1 MLNLFGKKPHQE
13 TPPTKY
19 PAKSK
24 PKTPKDSPR
33 IHHSPKLILT
43 PDSTKG
49 IAYNSARISRPNG
62 VGGISTS
69 GSSSPTTEFVTPQAS
84 KSSVDQNKKRQ
95 PSPTNHRHDTDISA
109 KVTPHGSFNQNN
121 GKSNPTIQNKKK
133 KKAGERVVTRTRP
146 IRKNYRDRRNSV
158 SSRESLISRERRNKQ
173 NRHKAKP
180 QSKGHGNIVGKTASN
195 APIPNNPPYPIH
207 DIIDTS
213 FESHCEDEEEEGDKM
228 PSGFEEVN
236 RRSVSPQNKQQIIG
250 LDATRNQV
258 QQSTYTALD
267 GSNNTTSR
275 DSTNIT
281 KHNNNNRN
289 STIQQVGRVN
299 YNPNRSSLE
308 SQRVEAVACI
318 LERTGSLARDSRR
331 ARRARELR
339 RLASIRE
346 IDDLQPP
353 SSSSINESR
362 NLSNINTRRANRRN
376 NISYTNVNSPQ
387 SHSNAS
393 QSNYN
398 IPTSDFNV
406 PELIIPN
413 QVERLSLSRQQ
424 ADISI
429 QEEASTVTPI
439 PQQQSQSQSESQS
452 ERQSQSRLQQTRNA
466 IIDRLNSRIDASMF
480 PIDLIDPPPLDE
492 YSTEGANHH
501 YNNNSND
508 MSNGLWG
515 HSPPYRENLH
525 KRVDL
530 ISFDP
535 RYSIPVLRI
544 NKRLV
549 KNSTNLHKVIR
560 KLIKLQ
566 IVPEDVNLW
575 DINKVDDGEF
585 YNVLPRLLMNEM
597 EASDQ
602 RQHQERQRQ
611 RQEDYENELQRA
623 LAISLE
629 EENQRE
635 MFRGF
640 RYQKSSNNRVI
651 EQIVQSPDV
660 DLNHGRFVDASE
672 VPSHQAPLQPQE
684 GLSLQRDLLR
694 GFRYNQSRASRAAMN
709 GLVETSMLANAI
721 VDEGEDEQEGG
732 GNGDEFI
739 DVDEAIH
746 SWRLHDLQ
754 ENQSSNHRRL
764 SPPHFRYLQLHQS
777 HSHSSVSSFMTAY

>member
-1 MLNLFGKKPHQE
+1 
-13 TPPTKY
+13 
-19 PAKSK
+19 
-24 PKTPKDSPR
+24 
-33 IHHSPKLILT
+33 
-43 PDSTKG
+43 
-49 IAYNSARISRPNG
+49 
-62 VGGISTS
+62 
-69 GSSSPTTEFVTPQAS
+69 
-84 KSSVDQNKKRQ
+84 
-95 PSPTNHRHDTDISA
+95 
-109 KVTPHGSFNQNN
+109 
-121 GKSNPTIQNKKK
+121 
-133 KKAGERVVTRTRP
+133 
-146 IRKNYRDRRNSV
+146 
-158 SSRESLISRERRNKQ
+158 
-173 NRHKAKP
+173 
-180 QSKGHGNIVGKTASN
+180 
-195 APIPNNPPYPIH
+195 
-207 DIIDTS
+207 
-213 FESHCEDEEEEGDKM
+213 M

-406 PELIIPN
+406 PELIMPN

-429 QEEASTVTPI
+429 QEETFTSTLI
-439 PQQQSQSQSESQS
+439 PQQQSQS

-492 YSTEGANHH
+492 YSTEG
-501 YNNNSND
+501 
-508 MSNGLWG
+508 
-515 HSPPYRENLH
+515 P
-525 KRVDL
+525 
-530 ISFDP
+530 I
-535 RYSIPVLRI
+535 II
-544 NKRLV
+544 I
-549 KNSTNLHKVIR
+549 TTT
-560 KLIKLQ
+560 
-566 IVPEDVNLW
+566 
-575 DINKVDDGEF
+575 
-585 YNVLPRLLMNEM
+585 
-597 EASDQ
+597 
-602 RQHQERQRQ
+602 
-611 RQEDYENELQRA
+611 
-623 LAISLE
+623 
-629 EENQRE
+629 
-635 MFRGF
+635 
-640 RYQKSSNNRVI
+640 
-651 EQIVQSPDV
+651 
-660 DLNHGRFVDASE
+660 
-672 VPSHQAPLQPQE
+672 
-684 GLSLQRDLLR
+684 
-694 GFRYNQSRASRAAMN
+694 AM
-709 GLVETSMLANAI
+709 I
-721 VDEGEDEQEGG
+721 
-732 GNGDEFI
+732 
-739 DVDEAIH
+739 
-746 SWRLHDLQ
+746 
-754 ENQSSNHRRL
+754 
-764 SPPHFRYLQLHQS
+764 
-777 HSHSSVSSFMTAY
+777 

>member
-1 MLNLFGKKPHQE
+1 MLNLFGKKSHQE
-13 TPPTKY
+13 VPPIKSQH
-19 PAKSK
+19 KSK
-24 PKTPKDSPR
+24 PKTPKNSPKV
-33 IHHSPKLILT
+33 HHSPKFILT
-43 PDSTKG
+43 LDSTKG
-49 IAYNSARISRPNG
+49 IVYNSTRISRPNG
-62 VGGISTS
+62 VGSTS
-69 GSSSPTTEFVTPQAS
+69 TLGSLSPTAEFVTSQVS
-84 KSSVDQNKKRQ
+84 KSYVDQNKKRQ
-95 PSPTNHRHDTDISA
+95 SSPTNHRHDANIPA
-109 KVTPHGSFNQNN
+109 KVTTGGSLEHPN
-121 GKSNPTIQNKKK
+121 GKSKPNIQHKKK

-146 IRKNYRDRRNSV
+146 MRKNYRDRRNSV
-158 SSRESLISRERRNKQ
+158 SSRESLISREQRNKQ

-180 QSKGHGNIVGKTASN
+180 HQEVPRNTSVQVVPSV
-195 APIPNNPPYPIH
+195 PVPNNLPYPIH

-213 FESHCEDEEEEGDKM
+213 FGSHYEDTIEDHEEEEEEGDEM

-236 RRSVSPQNKQQIIG
+236 RRSVSPQNKQQINV
-250 LDATRNQV
+250 LNATRNEV
-258 QQSTYTALD
+258 LESNPSALD
-267 GSNNTTSR
+267 GSNNNSR
-275 DSTNIT
+275 DCRNFTER
-281 KHNNNNRN
+281 NNRN
-289 STIQQVGRVN
+289 LAVQQVGAVDN
-299 YNPNRSSLE
+299 NPNQSSLE

-346 IDDLQPP
+346 IEHLQP
-353 SSSSINESR
+353 SSSSINGSR
-362 NLSNINTRRANRRN
+362 NLSNKNTGRTTNGRN
-376 NISYTNVNSPQ
+376 NKSITIATTDVNSPQ
-387 SHSNAS
+387 MHSHAS

-398 IPTSDFNV
+398 IPTPDFNV
-406 PELIIPN
+406 AELIIPN
-413 QVERLSLSRQQ
+413 QVGRQSQSRQPT
-424 ADISI
+424 DVSI
-429 QEEASTVTPI
+429 QEETTTLATPI
-439 PQQQSQSQSESQS
+439 SQQQS
-452 ERQSQSRLQQTRNA
+452 QSQSRLQQTRNA

-492 YSTEGANHH
+492 YSTDDSNHHHHHQH
-501 YNNNSND
+501 YNNGHD
-508 MSNGLWG
+508 MNNEQWG

-549 KNSTNLHKVIR
+549 KNSTNLHKIIR

-585 YNVLPRLLMNEM
+585 YNVLPSLLMNEM
-597 EASDQ
+597 EVSDQ
-602 RQHQERQRQ
+602 RQHQEQQRQ
-611 RQEDYENELQRA
+611 QQEDYENELQRA

-640 RYQKSSNNRVI
+640 RYQKSSTNRVI

-672 VPSHQAPLQPQE
+672 VPLHEEPLQTQE
-684 GLSLQRDLLR
+684 GLSSQRDLLR

-709 GLVETSMLANAI
+709 GLIETSMLANNT
-721 VDEGEDEQEGG
+721 VNENENEQEE
-732 GNGDEFI
+732 NGDEFI

-754 ENQSSNHRRL
+754 ENQSNNHRRL
-764 SPPHFRYLQLHQS
+764 SPPHFKYLQPHQS
-777 HSHSSVSSFMTAY
+777 HSSASSFMTAY